1 MEIVGD
7 LKDVAVVQ
15 GAMDEGV
22 GGVLLGED
30 VEGGDLGA
38 ADVVNLVVDADPLL
52 HVASNDSKPGYGRKR
67 S

>member
-1 MEIVGD
+1 
-7 LKDVAVVQ
+7 
-15 GAMDEGV
+15 MDEGV

-30 VEGGDLGA
+30 VEGGDLVA